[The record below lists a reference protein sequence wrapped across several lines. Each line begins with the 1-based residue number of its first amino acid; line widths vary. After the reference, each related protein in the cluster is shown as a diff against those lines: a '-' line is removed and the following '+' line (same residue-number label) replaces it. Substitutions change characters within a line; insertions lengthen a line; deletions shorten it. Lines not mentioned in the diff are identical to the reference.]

1 MISFSIAQFQ
11 LFYKDE
17 IEPALGDLNRRRFYL
32 LRLMGFLCLG
42 LLLGMLMNMIFNVFV
57 LTILIFGACFYG
69 LFHVSYA
76 LLNFKVGC
84 NFSLTSLMI
93 NYFSQA
99 PDIIDLSYRG
109 TEWIEK
115 KRYLESGFFPENI
128 ADYKGFGLMTG
139 KVGEVSFDLSELSVR
154 NTSKIDDHLRTQFQ
168 GFFLHG
174 KLPFKVPGAAII
186 WSRKEKQAVYSAIR
200 KFTWLGAE
208 NKDAEQ
214 NNEVFKTLFATYASP
229 HTLVRSILS
238 EDTQQMMIRFY
249 QKTGRALYFSYVE
262 NDIYVAVSAPQN
274 LLSMP
279 LFKKFRP
286 EKSILS
292 FLEIHLILFS
302 ILHDFDFHH

>member
-32 LRLMGFLCLG
+32 LRLIGFLFLG
-42 LLLGMLMNMIFNVFV
+42 LLLGLLVNMIFNLFV
-57 LTILIFGACFYG
+57 LTILIFGAFFYG
-69 LFHVSYA
+69 LFHVSFL

-84 NFSLTSLMI
+84 HASLISLLMK
-93 NYFSQA
+93 YFLQA
-99 PDIIDLSYRG
+99 PDIIDLSYRANQ
-109 TEWIEK
+109 WIDK
-115 KRYLESGFFPENI
+115 KKYLESGFFPENI
-128 ADYKGFGLMTG
+128 ADYKGFGLMEG
-139 KVGEVSFDLSELSVR
+139 KIGEVSFELSELNVR

-214 NNEVFKTLFATYASP
+214 NNELFKTLFATYASAD
-229 HTLVRSILS
+229 TLVRKILS
-238 EDTQQMMIRFY
+238 EDTQQLMIRFY
-249 QKTGRALYFSYVE
+249 QKTGGAIYFSYVE
-262 NDIYVAVSAPQN
+262 NDIYVAVSAPEN

-292 FLEIHLILFS
+292 FLEIHLVLFS
-302 ILHDFDFHH
+302 ILHEFDFHH